1 MKVAILGCGAIA
13 KAHIEPLK
21 RLDVEVVA
29 VCDPDEE
36 ASAGVAARFGI
47 PRRYREAA
55 ELLDRERP
63 DVVHVI
69 APPQA
74 HRDLAVEAME
84 AGCHVLVEKPM
95 AVNAAEAD
103 EMIEAAR
110 RCERTLGVCHT
121 MLFDSAVA
129 TARELA
135 ATGELGDVLGVE
147 TRINFHKPEVDR
159 TASNAWIRD
168 LRGGVINEIG
178 PHPVY
183 LHRAFLG
190 DLTVFSALSKPTA
203 YTATPVA
210 EFLAMVEGEAGMG
223 SIALS
228 YAARPRLNV
237 MRVYGT
243 KMGVYVDILNHIVVR
258 MGRDTVGGNFSR
270 TLVNLDLGAR
280 LATRAV
286 TATASGLRRPWMRG
300 HDKLIQGHYAA
311 LRDGADPPVTGE
323 DGRAVVAVLDQLWDR
338 LEASEP
344 ARASTR

>member
-47 PRRYREAA
+47 PRRYSEAA

-74 HRDLAVEAME
+74 HRDLAVQAME

-95 AVNAAEAD
+95 AVNAAEAE

-110 RCERTLGVCHT
+110 RCDKTLGVCHT
-121 MLFDSAVA
+121 MLFDPAV
-129 TARELA
+129 TRVRELA
-135 ATGELGDVLGVE
+135 ASGELGEVTGVE
-147 TRINFHKPEVDR
+147 TRINFHQAEVQR
-159 TASNAWIRD
+159 TASSDWITD

-178 PHPVY
+178 AHPIY
-183 LHRAFLG
+183 LHREFLG
-190 DLTVFSALSKPTA
+190 DVTVSAALSKAADPTS
-203 YTATPVA
+203 PLV
-210 EFLAMVEGEAGMG
+210 EFRALLEGESGMG
-223 SIALS
+223 TAALS
-228 YAARPRLNV
+228 FAGRPRQNV

-243 KMGVYVDILNHIVVR
+243 KMGVYVDILDHVVVK
-258 MGRDTVGGNFSR
+258 MGRDSVGGNLSR

-280 LATRAV
+280 LAGRAV
-286 TATASGLRRPWMRG
+286 TATASGLRKPWMRG
-300 HDKLIQGHYAA
+300 HDKLIQAHYAA

-338 LEASEP
+338 LEANEP
-344 ARASTR
+344 TSALTP

>member
-1 MKVAILGCGAIA
+1 MKVAILGCGAVA

-110 RCERTLGVCHT
+110 RCDRTLGVCHT
-121 MLFDSAVA
+121 MLFDPGVMR
-129 TARELA
+129 ARELA
-135 ATGELGDVLGVE
+135 ASGELGEVVAVE
-147 TRINFHKPEVDR
+147 TRINFHQPEAER
-159 TASNAWIRD
+159 TASTGWIRE

-183 LHRAFLG
+183 LHREFLG
-190 DLTVFSALSKPTA
+190 DVTVFSALSKAVDTA
-203 YTATPVA
+203 SPVV
-210 EFLAMVEGEAGMG
+210 EFRAILEGESGTG
-223 SIALS
+223 GVALS
-228 YAARPRLNV
+228 FAARPRQNV

-243 KMGVYVDILNHIVVR
+243 RMGVYVDILNHLVVR
-258 MGRDTVGGNFSR
+258 MGRDTVGGNLSR

-286 TATASGLRRPWMRG
+286 TATASGLRRPWLRG
-300 HDKLIQGHYAA
+300 HDNLIQAHYAA

-323 DGRAVVAVLDQLWDR
+323 DGRAVVAVLDQLWER

-344 ARASTR
+344 VSAPSR